1 MQVFFC
7 TVAVLAAFIYTIIWD
22 FMYCSS
28 QAKQLDALLQQQWN
42 NVASHIQ
49 MAKPSPEPML
59 LL

>member
-1 MQVFFC
+1 MLC
-7 TVAVLAAFIYTIIWD
+7 
-22 FMYCSS
+22 
-28 QAKQLDALLQQQWN
+28 LLQQQWN